1 MHLFSIVSMHLTR
14 SLDLHM
20 RVWVRVTKQK
30 NKQYEWVFIRSFI
43 SHRVYFLHTKF
54 SAAFFD
60 WAITLNHTKL
70 ESHRWWPINLSM
82 FFWLAFVLIYTF
94 NVTCLFFMIWI
105 VFLRTLLF
113 PFFSINFYAGIRLF
127 WNFWCCFS
135 ICDFSFLFFF
145 LARRTFKCAL

>member
-1 MHLFSIVSMHLTR
+1 MSFYSKLYFSPCLFSTH
-14 SLDLHM
+14 
-20 RVWVRVTKQK
+20 Q
-30 NKQYEWVFIRSFI
+30 VFCS
-43 SHRVYFLHTKF
+43 
-54 SAAFFD
+54 
-60 WAITLNHTKL
+60 
-70 ESHRWWPINLSM
+70 
-82 FFWLAFVLIYTF
+82 FFWLSNHFESHKIRIKSMVANQFIYVFLVGFCFNIYTF

-145 LARRTFKCAL
+145 SGSPHIQMCIVNYPLPKIYGIGLDLVFFSWKRQKNKKKLQIL